1 MNLYDKLLKYRV
13 SDYYPMHMPGHKRNK
28 DLLTMVNPYSIDIT
42 EIDGFDNLH
51 HAEEVLLQGMER
63 AADLYKSHFT
73 GYLVGGSTA
82 GILTG
87 ISACTKKGDKILVA
101 RNSHK
106 SVYHGIYLNELEP
119 VYIYPQTEPQF
130 GISGGIFPEKVEE
143 MLIKHPD
150 IKLVVLTSPTYEGIL
165 SDIKSIADI
174 THKYGVPL
182 MVDEA
187 HGAHLGF
194 HPGFPK
200 GSVGLGADIVIH
212 SIHKTLPALTQSA
225 LIHVNGNL
233 ADVEEIKRYLAI
245 YQSSS
250 PSYLLMA
257 GIEQCITL
265 LKEKGEE
272 LFEEYYNQLTL
283 FYNRMEGLKYLR
295 ILTGDRVKSNGYF
308 AFDPSKIVIS
318 VKGLEK
324 NGIDL
329 YTCLL
334 KQYHIQMEMVSKDYI
349 LGMTSIGDTREGF
362 KRLGDALLEID
373 NQYKECRLQDN
384 KNSDKKEN
392 EDESGNN
399 SRNEKDLMLQKNT
412 IEKSD
417 NKQVGDYA
425 DNHVYPQRVM
435 SSNDAYN
442 RPREVIL
449 LSDSIGRITA
459 EYINLYPPGI
469 PLLVPG
475 EKISKDIY
483 LKIIGYQESG
493 LSIQG
498 LEDTGKCI
506 KVIKNET

>member
-28 DLLTMVNPYSIDIT
+28 ELLTMVNPYSIDIT

-63 AADLYKSHFT
+63 AAALYKSHFT

-82 GILTG
+82 AILTG
-87 ISACTKKGDKILVA
+87 ISACTKKKDKILVA

-130 GISGGIFPEKVEE
+130 GISGGIFPEKIEE

-165 SDIKSIADI
+165 SDVKSIAEI
-174 THKYGVPL
+174 THKYDVPL

-245 YQSSS
+245 
-250 PSYLLMA
+250 
-257 GIEQCITL
+257 
-265 LKEKGEE
+265 
-272 LFEEYYNQLTL
+272 
-283 FYNRMEGLKYLR
+283 
-295 ILTGDRVKSNGYF
+295 
-308 AFDPSKIVIS
+308 
-318 VKGLEK
+318 
-324 NGIDL
+324 
-329 YTCLL
+329 
-334 KQYHIQMEMVSKDYI
+334 
-349 LGMTSIGDTREGF
+349 
-362 KRLGDALLEID
+362 
-373 NQYKECRLQDN
+373 
-384 KNSDKKEN
+384 
-392 EDESGNN
+392 
-399 SRNEKDLMLQKNT
+399 
-412 IEKSD
+412 
-417 NKQVGDYA
+417 
-425 DNHVYPQRVM
+425 
-435 SSNDAYN
+435 
-442 RPREVIL
+442 
-449 LSDSIGRITA
+449 
-459 EYINLYPPGI
+459 
-469 PLLVPG
+469 
-475 EKISKDIY
+475 
-483 LKIIGYQESG
+483 
-493 LSIQG
+493 
-498 LEDTGKCI
+498 
-506 KVIKNET
+506 